1 MIKFVTVQRGSR
13 GDCVLILQSLLRAAG
28 YLGAD
33 GKPLEIDGVC
43 GANTHRAIIS
53 FQANQL
59 AYGFDCGTNGIC
71 SDKMWKRLLG
81 V

>member
-43 GANTHRAIIS
+43 GANTQRAITS
-53 FQANQL
+53 WHTVLTVVQTVFVL
-59 AYGFDCGTNGIC
+59 TKCGK
-71 SDKMWKRLLG
+71 DF
-81 V
+81 